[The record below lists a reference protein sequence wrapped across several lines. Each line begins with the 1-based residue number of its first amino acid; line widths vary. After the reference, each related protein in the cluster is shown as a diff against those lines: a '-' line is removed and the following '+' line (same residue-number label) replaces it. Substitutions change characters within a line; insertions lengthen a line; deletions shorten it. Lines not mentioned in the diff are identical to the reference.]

1 MKMLVKIIVILV
13 VLVLIYIIGNIVYA
27 KITYF
32 NPATIE
38 SIALNNN
45 AKTIDSI
52 QDKEY
57 SALIWNIGYA
67 GLGKEADF
75 FYDGGQ
81 MMQPSELLVNK
92 YFEGILNTI
101 EQNPADFILL
111 QEVDSFS
118 KRSYYIEEMN
128 LIKNTFASVYKNSF
142 ALNYKVNYI
151 PQPWLTPM
159 GKVNSGLMTLS
170 KFEASKSVRHQLPG
184 EFGFP
189 KQLFFLR
196 RCLLVNYYPLANGKN
211 LVMVNIHNSAY
222 DDKGILKKQEMEYL
236 KTFLKDEYAKGNYII
251 CGGDWNQCP
260 PQFPYNQLAKGKEGD
275 YLQTNVEGN
284 FIPNWRWIFDSK
296 TPTNRKNDKPF
307 DTEKTF
313 VTLIDF
319 YLVSPNIEVT
329 SCKGISNNFEF
340 SDHQPVAITFKLK

>member
-1 MKMLVKIIVILV
+1 MKMLIKIILILV
-13 VLVLIYIIGNIVYA
+13 AILLLYIIGNILYA

-32 NPATIE
+32 NPATLE
-38 SIALNNN
+38 NLNQNPQ
-45 AKTIDSI
+45 AKAIDSSK
-52 QDKEY
+52 DKEY
-57 SALIWNIGYA
+57 SAMIWNIGYA

-75 FYDGGQ
+75 FYDGGK
-81 MMQPSELLVNK
+81 MMRPNETLVNK
-92 YFEGILNTI
+92 YFDGILNTI
-101 EQNPADFILL
+101 EQNPADFIML

-128 LIKNTFASVYKNSF
+128 LIKNTFASNYSSSF
-142 ALNYKVNYI
+142 ALNYKVNFI

-170 KFEASKSVRHQLPG
+170 KYASIKSDRHQLPG

-196 RCLLVNYYPLANGKN
+196 RCLLVNYYPLSNGKN

-222 DDKGILKKQEMEYL
+222 DDEGKLKKQEMAYL
-236 KTFLKDEYAKGNYII
+236 KTFLNDEYAKGNYII

-260 PQFPYNQLAKGKEGD
+260 PKFEYNTLAKGKEGD
-275 YLQTNVEGN
+275 YFQTNVSED
-284 FIPNWRWIFDSK
+284 FIPNWQWIFDSK
-296 TPTNRKNDKPF
+296 TPTNRKNNKPF
-307 DTEKTF
+307 DKEKTF

-319 YLVSPNIEVT
+319 YLVSPNIEIT
-329 SCKGISNNFEF
+329 SCNGISNDFEY
-340 SDHQPVAITFKLK
+340 SDHQPVQIKFKLK

>member
-1 MKMLVKIIVILV
+1 MKMLIKIIVILV
-13 VLVLIYIIGNIVYA
+13 VLVLIYIIGNIMYA

-45 AKTIDSI
+45 AQAIDSF

-75 FYDGGQ
+75 FYDGGN
-81 MMQPSELLVNK
+81 MMRPSESLVNK

-128 LIKNTFASVYKNSF
+128 LIKNTFASVYKSSF
-142 ALNYKVNYI
+142 AFNYKVNYI

-170 KFEASKSVRHQLPG
+170 KFEASKSIRHQLPG

-236 KTFLKDEYAKGNYII
+236 RTFLKDEYAKGNYII

-275 YLQTNVEGN
+275 YLQTNLDGN
-284 FIPNWRWIFDSK
+284 FIPKWQWIFDSK